1 MTDGQQETGENI
13 PTILRGKVN
22 SLTLYEITD
31 YELDVLERGPPNS
44 LYLNIL
50 IFLLS
55 IATAFLIALLTTNIT
70 SDRIFNIFVIIIV
83 ISYIIGLILLVIWY
97 KSRESSNMLIKKI
110 RDRIPSNSI
119 KSEES
124 EE

>member
-1 MTDGQQETGENI
+1 
-13 PTILRGKVN
+13 
-22 SLTLYEITD
+22 
-31 YELDVLERGPPNS
+31 
-44 LYLNIL
+44 
-50 IFLLS
+50 
-55 IATAFLIALLTTNIT
+55 
-70 SDRIFNIFVIIIV
+70 VIIIV